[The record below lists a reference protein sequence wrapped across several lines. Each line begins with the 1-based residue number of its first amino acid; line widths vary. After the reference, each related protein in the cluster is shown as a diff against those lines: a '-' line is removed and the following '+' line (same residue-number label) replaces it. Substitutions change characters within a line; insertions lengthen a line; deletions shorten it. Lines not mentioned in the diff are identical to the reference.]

1 MSTSPNIVDITQEN
15 FHAVV
20 IEGSRQHPVLVD
32 FWADWCQP
40 CQMLMPILARL
51 AEEYAGGFVLAKVNS
66 DQQQEL
72 ALQYGVRSLPTVLLF
87 RDGEPVDQFM
97 GMQPES
103 TIRQLL
109 DKHLPGPG
117 SEARAAAREALE
129 AGDAHTALAQL
140 EAARAANPEDD
151 ALKIDQARALLM
163 LGRVDEAEAVMK
175 TVPVHVHQ
183 EDAGRRVDAELRLA
197 RARGDLTEI
206 PALEERLDQ
215 DPDDPEALHRV
226 GASKVL
232 AGEHESGLAMLMQL
246 MKRHRK
252 YGEDAGHK
260 GLLAAFELLGARHPL
275 VNDYRRK
282 MMALMF

>member
-1 MSTSPNIVDITQEN
+1 MSTSPTLIDVTQDN

-20 IEGSRQHPVLVD
+20 IEGSQQRPVLVD

-40 CQMLMPILARL
+40 CQMLMPILAKL

-72 ALQYGVRSLPTVLLF
+72 ALQYGVRSLPTVLVF

-97 GMQPES
+97 GVQPES

-109 DKHLPGPG
+109 EKHLPGPG
-117 SEARAAAREALE
+117 SEARGAAREALK
-129 AGDAHTALAQL
+129 AGDANAALAQL
-140 EAARAANPEDD
+140 EIAREANPEDE

-175 TVPVHVHQ
+175 TVPVHLHQ

-197 RARGDLTEI
+197 RARGDLAEL
-206 PALEERLDQ
+206 PALEARLDEH
-215 DPDDPEALHRV
+215 PDDPEALHRV
-226 GASKVL
+226 GAARL
-232 AGEHESGLAMLMQL
+232 LEGEYEPGLAMLMQL
-246 MKRHRK
+246 MKKHRQ